1 MYPNPTEP
9 TEKGAVSL
17 HPNPNQFLTVLFSFI
32 PGAGHMYLG
41 LMKRGA
47 SFMVGFALAI
57 AGAGLFGMFNLIQ
70 IAFGILIPVVWFI
83 AFFDFWRY
91 PRMSPEEKAAVTDDF
106 IIPKGIQFPGGA
118 AMNKAI
124 LVGGVLLVL
133 AGGSLLYRYFSWY
146 IVEQFLHSERLIYLF
161 HQLPTLLSALAIIVV
176 GLLLIFWKS
185 RQLKKEAGR
194 DEK

>member
-1 MYPNPTEP
+1 MYPNPI
-9 TEKGAVSL
+9 EKGACSL

-47 SFMVGFALAI
+47 SFMLGFALTI
-57 AGAGLFGMFNLIQ
+57 AGASLFGMFGLLQ
-70 IAFGILIPVVWFI
+70 AAFGILIPVVWFI

-91 PRMSPEEKAAVTDDF
+91 PRMNAEEKAAVEDDF
-106 IIPKGIQFPGGA
+106 LVPRGMKLPDGAVMRKVRIAVGI
-118 AMNKAI
+118 
-124 LVGGVLLVL
+124 LLIL
-133 AGGSLLYRYFSWY
+133 AGGHQIYRIFWWDIIRNFERYP
-146 IVEQFLHSERLIYLF
+146 VLHYLASN
-161 HQLPTLLSALAIIVV
+161 LPTMLGGLAIIVV

-194 DEK
+194 DEE